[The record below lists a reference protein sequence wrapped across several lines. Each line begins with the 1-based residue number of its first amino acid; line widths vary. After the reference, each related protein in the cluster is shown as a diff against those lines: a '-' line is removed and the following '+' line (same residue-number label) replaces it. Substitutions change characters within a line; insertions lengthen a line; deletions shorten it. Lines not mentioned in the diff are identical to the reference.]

1 MSVTASSQGEILLRL
16 IDPNRGDL
24 SADAARSLLKVDF
37 SEEDSRHMDELAE
50 KARQGTLSTA
60 EEAEIEN
67 YERVN
72 NLLGILKSKA
82 RQSLEKA
89 EGNPS

>member
-16 IDPNRGDL
+16 IDPNKADL
-24 SADAARSLLKVDF
+24 SVDAARSFLKFDF
-37 SEEDSRHMDELAE
+37 SEEDCRHMEELAE

-60 EEAEIEN
+60 EQAEIEN

-82 RQSLEKA
+82 RQSLKKA
-89 EGNPS
+89 EGSPS

>member
-16 IDPNRGDL
+16 IDPNRTGL
-24 SADAARSLLKVDF
+24 SADAARSFLKLDF

-60 EEAEIEN
+60 EQAEIEN

-72 NLLGILKSKA
+72 NLLSILKSKA
-82 RQSLEKA
+82 RRSLKKT